1 MGGVSLLRWL
11 VLGSLLL
18 SSQAWL
24 GPPQTLRRPNS
35 SCLLAY
41 RRTARSPPPERRAE
55 PPLSVSRALIAANV
69 ALHLVSAGNLVPN
82 LQRRLSKVDF
92 MIRRGEV
99 YRLLTATF
107 LHSSL
112 PHLLFNCYSLYQV
125 GPQAERVFGRTIFL
139 VIYILSG
146 VIANIST
153 FLLNTSPMS
162 LGASGC
168 LFGIIGAFA
177 AYFFRNRN
185 ILGRQAELGLESI
198 KRTLLLNLLYSLGS
212 NVDHTAHLFG
222 FLGEVPKAC
231 LHSPLNYDS
240 RRRSSVLLDRTQ
252 V

>member
-1 MGGVSLLRWL
+1 MALRWMLLSALLFGAQAWVSLP
-11 VLGSLLL
+11 
-18 SSQAWL
+18 QA
-24 GPPQTLRRPNS
+24 LRRPNS
-35 SCLLAY
+35 SSCIDAY
-41 RRTARSPPPERRAE
+41 RRAAKSPLPERRAD
-55 PPLSVSRALIAANV
+55 PPLSFSNALIAVNV
-69 ALHLVSAGNLVPN
+69 ALHLLSAGNIVPD

-99 YRLLTATF
+99 YRLLTSTF

-125 GPQAERVFGRTIFL
+125 GPQAERVFGRVVFL

-146 VIANIST
+146 VIANTGT
-153 FLLNTSPMS
+153 FLLKTSPMS

-177 AYFFRNRN
+177 TYFFRNRS

-212 NVDHTAHLFG
+212 NVDHSAHLIG
-222 FLGEVPKAC
+222 FLGEM
-231 LHSPLNYDS
+231 S
-240 RRRSSVLLDRTQ
+240 
-252 V
+252 